1 MASWRFFSAPAV
13 GDGAKPL
20 INVATLAEVA
30 SRIPKGVVCLL
41 SALRFHGLSDEFMLE
56 EALGQA
62 KIDIVKHLESAAQSG
77 LCIHYLK

>member
-1 MASWRFFSAPAV
+1 
-13 GDGAKPL
+13 
-20 INVATLAEVA
+20 
-30 SRIPKGVVCLL
+30 
-41 SALRFHGLSDEFMLE
+41 MLE